1 MVAAYCDQ
9 LAPTGLLPAGTLT
22 LSENPDLWVGAM
34 VLLLLV
40 SYSPRLTR
48 ISNDTFFSR
57 HQCNEW
63 KGWMQIAFVAYHY
76 ANAQDFYVSIR
87 WFVSAYVWLTGFGNA
102 TYFLNKDDFS
112 LARFLKMVFR
122 NRANEKSSL
131 LRK

>member
-1 MVAAYCDQ
+1 MR
-9 LAPTGLLPAGTLT
+9 
-22 LSENPDLWVGAM
+22 EPDLWVGAM

-48 ISNDTFFSR
+48 TTDNTFFSR

-87 WFVSAYVWLTGFGNA
+87 WFVSASCVADGVWEC
-102 TYFLNKDDFS
+102 YY
-112 LARFLKMVFR
+112 
-122 NRANEKSSL
+122 SST
-131 LRK
+131 RTTSRSQGSSK